1 MGFLDNSSIVVDAVL
16 TKQGRELLKNG
27 NSLQIDSFTLS
38 DTGVDYSL
46 WNPDHPD
53 GSAFH
58 GEAIENLPMLE
69 ASVHSEYNLRNR
81 LLTLPQNAIAIPVLL
96 LGGALLDSVNNTITF
111 KDGDA
116 NRGKLNATLHNFS
129 SVGPAMGM
137 TVLIQDPTVVDTNL
151 PNGKLISGTSA
162 ANGFLQEQDIAQAR
176 EYDFIGGDFQLIP
189 IQQDV
194 ANRQTNV
201 FIYDKQT
208 GAYNSLRIINNITKN
223 IRASQSTRV
232 IGA

>member
-16 TKQGRELLKNG
+16 TKQGRELLKDG
-27 NSLQIDSFTLS
+27 KSLEISSFTLS

-81 LLTLPQNAIAIPVLL
+81 LMTLPQNAIAMPVLL
-96 LGGALLDSVNNTITF
+96 LGGALVDSVNNTMTF

-116 NRGKLNATLHNFS
+116 ARGKINAALHNYTPVS
-129 SVGPAMGM
+129 AGKGM
-137 TVLIQDPTVVDTNL
+137 TVLVQDPSIISLNL
-151 PNGKLISGTSA
+151 KQAGKSISGTSKQ
-162 ANGFLQEQDIAQAR
+162 FLQEQDIPFAI
-176 EYDFIGGDFQLIP
+176 EYHFTGGDFIIQP
-189 IQQDV
+189 IQQDI
-194 ANRQTNV
+194 ANRQTN
-201 FIYDKQT
+201 IYVVDVET

-223 IRASQSTRV
+223 IRPSQSTRI
-232 IGA
+232 IG

>member
-16 TKQGRELLKNG
+16 TKQGRELLKDG
-27 NSLQIDSFTLS
+27 KSLEISSFTLS

-81 LLTLPQNAIAIPVLL
+81 LMTLPQNAIAMPVLL
-96 LGGALLDSVNNTITF
+96 LGGALIDSVNNTMTF

-116 NRGKLNATLHNFS
+116 ARGKINATLHNYTPVS
-129 SVGPAMGM
+129 AGKGM
-137 TVLIQDPTVVDTNL
+137 TVLVQDPSIISLNL
-151 PNGKLISGTSA
+151 KQAGKSISGTSKQ
-162 ANGFLQEQDIAQAR
+162 FLQQQDIPFAI
-176 EYDFIGGDFQLIP
+176 EYHFTGGDFIIQP
-189 IQQDV
+189 IQQDI
-194 ANRQTNV
+194 ANRQTN
-201 FIYDKQT
+201 IYVVDVET